1 MSAEG
6 FEIIAVAGYGV
17 AILCLLGAV
26 IWFFLMD
33 IPSVLGELSGRT
45 AEREVRRIREQNRR
59 PVSPQRPLERTDR
72 IREAASRQAEPVI
85 SRQEKPAAPRQ
96 SEPAAPRQEKPAAP
110 RQSEPASP
118 RQEKLAASR
127 QAQPAFMEETT
138 LLAPKQQE
146 RMTVLQD
153 EMFIHTD
160 EVIV

>member
-6 FEIIAVAGYGV
+6 FEVIAVAGYGV

-72 IREAASRQAEPVI
+72 IREAAPRQAEPVI
-85 SRQEKPAAPRQ
+85 SRQEKSEAPRQ
-96 SEPAAPRQEKPAAP
+96 SEPAAPRQEKP
-110 RQSEPASP
+110 
-118 RQEKLAASR
+118 AASR

>member
-17 AILCLLGAV
+17 AVLCLLGAV

-72 IREAASRQAEPVI
+72 IREAAYRQAEPVI
-85 SRQEKPAAPRQ
+85 SRQSEPAAFRQ
-96 SEPAAPRQEKPAAP
+96 SEPAAPWQEKPAASRQEKPAAP
-110 RQSEPASP
+110 
-118 RQEKLAASR
+118 R